1 MASLKVRSLWR
12 GNIGIMMVT
21 SGLWSFGGQMTWPFW
36 SLYVLH
42 LGGNYFHIGLLSA
55 IGSVVSII
63 PAIFGGYL
71 ADTIGRKRMVYSMSF
86 LLSVT
91 VLIWFAAPSWHWLI
105 LATVFEAAA
114 AGLRGPA
121 FNSIIADSTV
131 AETRAESYALTHI
144 VPPLF
149 GIFSPFII
157 GVYMDRLG
165 IVPAQRNA
173 YLILFVLS
181 MAASLLR
188 FRLLR
193 ETLPPEELEHV
204 KASEILGETFSGMR
218 ETVKV
223 MPRQLWILTV
233 MGVLFGFGTAIGGLY
248 WVTYATEDVIHL
260 TNAQWG
266 LISTANML
274 VSTIISL
281 PFARLADQKG
291 RLKLMMP
298 SMLLTPLAIVAFVY
312 SGNFYQVL
320 VVGVTTTILGRM
332 GAAASQALF
341 TDYSLQEHRGRINA
355 LWSVIGTVQTFNIG
369 TMSGSA
375 LGAAGNLLGGYLY
388 GNITRASP
396 LLVEAG
402 LVAGAACVGL
412 LFLKEPTERAG

>member
-1 MASLKVRSLWR
+1 
-12 GNIGIMMVT
+12 
-21 SGLWSFGGQMTWPFW
+21 
-36 SLYVLH
+36 
-42 LGGNYFHIGLLSA
+42 
-55 IGSVVSII
+55 
-63 PAIFGGYL
+63 
-71 ADTIGRKRMVYSMSF
+71 
-86 LLSVT
+86 
-91 VLIWFAAPSWHWLI
+91 
-105 LATVFEAAA
+105 
-114 AGLRGPA
+114 
-121 FNSIIADSTV
+121 
-131 AETRAESYALTHI
+131 
-144 VPPLF
+144 
-149 GIFSPFII
+149 
-157 GVYMDRLG
+157 
-165 IVPAQRNA
+165 
-173 YLILFVLS
+173 
-181 MAASLLR
+181 
-188 FRLLR
+188 
-193 ETLPPEELEHV
+193 
-204 KASEILGETFSGMR
+204 
-218 ETVKV
+218 
-223 MPRQLWILTV
+223 
-233 MGVLFGFGTAIGGLY
+233 
-248 WVTYATEDVIHL
+248 
-260 TNAQWG
+260 
-266 LISTANML
+266 ML